1 MAKEGVG
8 GGYKG
13 GGGKGGGGGKSKP
26 GPRQPAGRKTG
37 TAGPVKAGP
46 RGTYSKG
53 PGGKPAPASGGGA
66 QGRGSWKTDSRP
78 QRPSGGRPGESRAS
92 RGDAPRQPRREDGA
106 GAGYR
111 GKWEFDTR
119 PGAGRPMGRPGET
132 RGPRRAPETGGRP
145 ERGKWEADSRPQR
158 PSGEKAAGRGEYR
171 KPRGESTW
179 TPKRTTGTD
188 TRGPEQ
194 RGGREQDKKPP
205 RSYGDRPQRPA
216 TGKPGISG
224 GTRGAGPRDA
234 ARAYGERPAGRTG
247 EFRGARPSAAG
258 EERRPPVRKPVFE
271 DKLHEPELENKVV
284 GVNPVME
291 LLKAGGRTVDTLF
304 IDSTKGGKIF
314 NDLITTAR
322 GLGITVKFAPKEALD
337 GMSVGLRHQGAVAVV
352 SPKEYADP
360 DVLLAAAFAGET
372 KPLFILLDG
381 VEDPQNL
388 GAVIRTADCAGV
400 DGVFIPE
407 HRAAHLSASVAK
419 ASAGAIEHVPVA
431 KVGNMAK
438 FIETLKERGVW
449 VVGVEAGSDNIYTGF
464 RMDVPVA
471 VVLGSEGAGV
481 RPVVLKSCDEVV
493 SLPMFGHVN
502 SLNVSVAAGIVL
514 YEVLR
519 QRMG

>member
-1 MAKEGVG
+1 V
-8 GGYKG
+8 
-13 GGGKGGGGGKSKP
+13 
-26 GPRQPAGRKTG
+26 Q
-37 TAGPVKAGP
+37 
-46 RGTYSKG
+46 
-53 PGGKPAPASGGGA
+53 
-66 QGRGSWKTDSRP
+66 
-78 QRPSGGRPGESRAS
+78 
-92 RGDAPRQPRREDGA
+92 
-106 GAGYR
+106 
-111 GKWEFDTR
+111 
-119 PGAGRPMGRPGET
+119 
-132 RGPRRAPETGGRP
+132 
-145 ERGKWEADSRPQR
+145 
-158 PSGEKAAGRGEYR
+158 
-171 KPRGESTW
+171 
-179 TPKRTTGTD
+179 
-188 TRGPEQ
+188 
-194 RGGREQDKKPP
+194 
-205 RSYGDRPQRPA
+205 
-216 TGKPGISG
+216 
-224 GTRGAGPRDA
+224 
-234 ARAYGERPAGRTG
+234 
-247 EFRGARPSAAG
+247 
-258 EERRPPVRKPVFE
+258 KPVYE
-271 DKLHEPELENKVV
+271 EKLHEPELENKVV

-372 KPLFILLDG
+372 MPLFILLDG

-407 HRAAHLSASVAK
+407 HRAAHLSASVSK

-438 FIETLKERGVW
+438 FIQTLKDRGVW
-449 VVGVEAGSDNIYTGF
+449 VVGVEAGSDNVYTGF

-471 VVLGSEGAGV
+471 VVLGGEGTGV

-502 SLNVSVAAGIVL
+502 SLNVSVAAGVVL